1 MNEQI
6 EKLTGELLQLLAT
19 KAELHDQI
27 EEIETRVGQIKAFLE
42 GVKAAQAPTEE

>member
-1 MNEQI
+1 MNEHV

-19 KAELHDQI
+19 KAELRDQI
-27 EEIETRVGQIKAFLE
+27 ETIDTRTGQIKAFLE